1 MQRERHLQGC
11 LAGLML
17 LLAYRVMAAPAP
29 PRRLLCAAK
38 DIGREGDLVVC
49 GGQAPLTGG
58 ESRVL
63 GLPLDLNRATE
74 LELEA
79 LPGVGP
85 TLAERI
91 LRARDARGGFRRA
104 EDLLDV
110 TGMGPGKLQAL
121 RERVTVGMLRP

>member
-11 LAGLML
+11 LVGLLL
-17 LLAYRVMAAPAP
+17 LLAYRVLAAPVPPPSLPCAP
-29 PRRLLCAAK
+29 EET
-38 DIGREGDLVVC
+38 GREGDLVGC
-49 GGQAPLTGG
+49 GGREPLTGG
-58 ESRVL
+58 EARVL

-74 LELEA
+74 PELEA

-91 LRARDARGGFRRA
+91 LRVRDARRGFRRA

-110 TGMGPGKLQAL
+110 PGVGPGKLQAL
-121 RERVTVGMLRP
+121 RGRVTVGKVRP